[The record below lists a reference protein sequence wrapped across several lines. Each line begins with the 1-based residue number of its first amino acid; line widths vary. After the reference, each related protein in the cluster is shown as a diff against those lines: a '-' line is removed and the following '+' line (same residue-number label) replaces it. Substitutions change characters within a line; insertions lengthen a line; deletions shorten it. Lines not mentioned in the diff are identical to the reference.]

1 MKNKKVGVVIVTFNG
16 MKWIEACLASLINS
30 TIPLSIIVVDNN
42 STDDTVSFVK
52 NNFKDI
58 ILLEQTQNIGFGKAN
73 NLGIKKAY
81 EEGADYVFLLNQD
94 AWVEPD
100 TISNLVKAQKNQPE
114 YGIVSPMHLNGKGD
128 ALDYN
133 FSNYINPSKC
143 KNLYSDIFLNKTLEG
158 IYETDFVNA
167 AAWLLSRNCIEMVGG
182 FNPSFFHYGEDL
194 NYVERLKYHGLKTGV
209 LPTSIIY
216 HDREYRKPNK
226 FFSDLN
232 IIYNRS
238 LILEYSNPF
247 EIKTFNKEYLKCIK
261 KIFKALFLFNF
272 NQLKQSFFKI
282 KILNNLDKKQI
293 IRNRAE
299 SRRTKNSFIN

>member
-1 MKNKKVGVVIVTFNG
+1 MQKKIYVVIVTYNA
-16 MKWIEACLASLINS
+16 MEWISKCLESVMPYNIILI
-30 TIPLSIIVVDNN
+30 DNV
-42 STDDTVSFVK
+42 STDETLLFVEEHFSNVTILKQDK
-52 NNFKDI
+52 N
-58 ILLEQTQNIGFGKAN
+58 LGFGKAN

-100 TISNLVKAQKNQPE
+100 TISNLVKAHQNHPE

-158 IYETDFVNA
+158 IYETDFANA
-167 AAWLLSRNCIEMVGG
+167 AAWLLSKNCIEIVGG

-194 NYVERLKYHGLKTGV
+194 NYIQRLKYHGLKTGV

-216 HDREYRKPNK
+216 HDREYREPNK
-226 FFSDLN
+226 YFRDVN
-232 IIYNRS
+232 IVYNRS

-247 EIKTFNKEYLKCIK
+247 ETKTFNKEYYKHIK
-261 KIFKALFLFNF
+261 KIFKALFFFNF
-272 NQLKQSFFKI
+272 YQLKQSFFRI

-299 SRRTKNSFIN
+299 SRKTNNSFIN